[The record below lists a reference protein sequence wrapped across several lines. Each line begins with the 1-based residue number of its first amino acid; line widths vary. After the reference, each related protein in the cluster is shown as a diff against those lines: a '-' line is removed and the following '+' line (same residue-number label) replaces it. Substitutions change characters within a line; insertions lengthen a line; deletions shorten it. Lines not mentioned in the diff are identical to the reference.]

1 MPAALKLL
9 NLAGFRIRIDI
20 IRIRIQHFFLIADP
34 DQVHL
39 VFHWC
44 RDEEHSA
51 ASGFRSLSLTSVTGK
66 RGQQLLSRY
75 PHFYLNIINEG
86 RHLFVQ
92 KRTSVLDPDVMLAKG
107 PKHG

>member
-1 MPAALKLL
+1 MLAAMKLL
-9 NLAGFRIRIDI
+9 NLAGFRICIDI
-20 IRIRIQHFFLIADP
+20 MRIRIRIQHFFLIADP

-44 RDEEHSA
+44 RDEEHAA

-86 RHLFVQ
+86 RNLFV
-92 KRTSVLDPDVMLAKG
+92 
-107 PKHG
+107 

>member
-1 MPAALKLL
+1 
-9 NLAGFRIRIDI
+9 
-20 IRIRIQHFFLIADP
+20 
-34 DQVHL
+34 
-39 VFHWC
+39 VFHWY
-44 RDEEHSA
+44 RDEEHAA

-92 KRTSVLDPDVMLAKG
+92 KRTSVLDLDVSFEYFLLDQIPDPVKF
-107 PKHG
+107 